1 MVWFGGFSLVYS
13 LVKLKLVFCSNV
25 CKLKF
30 NYSYLLLLCS
40 SVKQVFDVSIFV
52 NDVNKVMWKVR
63 CLSVVYLLQQG
74 IFFNFIMDVVVQIMN
89 IIFFVCIM
97 KCLVF
102 IMVFCIV
109 FIFVVYVDD
118 LNIKIMILGVL
129 QIDVEFYILI
139 DYNFG
144 KVFVEQNVD
153 VRCDFVS
160 LIKMMISYVI
170 GQVMKVGKFKEI
182 DLVII
187 GNDVW
192 VIGNSVFKGFSLM
205 FFKLGMQ
212 VSVFQLICGINL

>member
-1 MVWFGGFSLVYS
+1 MFVGS
-13 LVKLKLVFCSNV
+13 VFV
-25 CKLKF
+25 IVG
-30 NYSYLLLLCS
+30 Y
-40 SVKQVFDVSIFV
+40 
-52 NDVNKVMWKVR
+52 
-63 CLSVVYLLQQG
+63 
-74 IFFNFIMDVVVQIMN
+74 FFNFITDVVVQIMN
-89 IIFFVCIM
+89 IIFFVRIM
-97 KCLVF
+97 KRLAF
-102 IMVFCIV
+102 ITVFCIV

-118 LNIKIMILGVL
+118 LNIKIMISGVS
-129 QIDVEFYILI
+129 QIDAEFYILI

-153 VRCDFVS
+153 VRRDFVS

-205 FFKLGMQ
+205 FFKSGMQ
-212 VSVFQLICGINL
+212 VSVFQLIRGINL

>member
-1 MVWFGGFSLVYS
+1 MVWFGGFSLVYL

-40 SVKQVFDVSIFV
+40 SVKQVFDVLIFV

-63 CLSVVYLLQQG
+63 CLLVVYLLQQG
-74 IFFNFIMDVVVQIMN
+74 TFFNFIMDVVVQIMN
-89 IIFFVCIM
+89 IIFFACIM
-97 KCLVF
+97 KRLAL

-153 VRCDFVS
+153 VCCDFVS

-192 VIGNSVFKGFSLM
+192 VIGNLVFKGFLLM

-212 VSVFQLICGINL
+212 VLVFQLICGINL